1 MTKGIWVCLAGLLVA
16 AMPSQSLC
24 EEEYPTNLELVEQA
38 VRIAADSMDVR
49 PPAGTDTYLEIDA
62 GTGSEAAWLLD
73 SILKEEL
80 LDQGWRIRAGTGEEA
95 DTSAGAGNAT
105 LESDGFLLRL
115 RIVDLG
121 LKYGRS
127 WRRYLLGGKMVE
139 RIARAS
145 IFYELI
151 DQRGDQVL
159 VSSDVDGVASDVV
172 PASQLSTLSNS
183 KYSFASPELEKSRW
197 DKYLEGGLVIAII
210 GVLVYLFYSNKTAS

>member
-24 EEEYPTNLELVEQA
+24 EEEYPTNLELVERA
-38 VRIAADSMDVR
+38 LRIAADSMDVR

-73 SILKEEL
+73 SVLKEEL
-80 LDQGWRIRAGTGEEA
+80 LDRGWRIRAGTDEEA
-95 DTSAGAGNAT
+95 DTSAGAGIAA
-105 LESDGFLLRL
+105 LESGGFLLRL

-127 WRRYLLGGKMVE
+127 WRRYLLGGKVVE

-151 DQRGDQVL
+151 EQSSDQVL
-159 VSSDVDGVASDVV
+159 VSSDVDGMVSDVV

>member
-1 MTKGIWVCLAGLLVA
+1 MTKGIWVCLAGILFA
-16 AMPSQSLC
+16 ALPSRGLC
-24 EEEYPTNLELVEQA
+24 EEEYPTNLELVERA
-38 VRIAADSMDVR
+38 VRIAADSMDIG
-49 PPAGTDTYLEIDA
+49 PPAGADAYLEIDA

-73 SILKEEL
+73 SVLKEEL
-80 LDQGWRIRAGTGEEA
+80 LDQGWRIRAKTVEEA
-95 DTSAGAGNAT
+95 DTSAGASGAIHEN
-105 LESDGFLLRL
+105 DGFLLRL

-127 WRRYLLGGKMVE
+127 WRRYLLGGKVVE

-151 DQRGDQVL
+151 DQAGDQVL
-159 VSSDVDGVASDVV
+159 VSSDVDGEVSDVV
-172 PASQLSTLSNS
+172 PASKLSILSNS

>member
-1 MTKGIWVCLAGLLVA
+1 MTKGILVCLAGLFIA

-24 EEEYPTNLELVEQA
+24 DEDYPTNLEIVERA
-38 VRIAADSMDVR
+38 VRIAADSMDVS
-49 PPAGTDTYLEIDA
+49 PPYGTDAYLKIDA

-73 SILKEEL
+73 SVLKDEL
-80 LDQGWRIRAGTGEEA
+80 LDRGWRIRAGEGEDA
-95 DTSAGAGNAT
+95 DTSAGGADAA

-121 LKYGRS
+121 LQYGRS
-127 WRRYLLGGKMVE
+127 WRRYLLGGKVVE
-139 RIARAS
+139 RVARAS

-151 DQRGDQVL
+151 DRTGDQVL
-159 VSSDVDGVASDVV
+159 KSSDVDGMVSDVV
-172 PASQLSTLSNS
+172 PASRLSTLSNS

-210 GVLVYLFYSNKTAS
+210 GVLVYLFYSNKTAT